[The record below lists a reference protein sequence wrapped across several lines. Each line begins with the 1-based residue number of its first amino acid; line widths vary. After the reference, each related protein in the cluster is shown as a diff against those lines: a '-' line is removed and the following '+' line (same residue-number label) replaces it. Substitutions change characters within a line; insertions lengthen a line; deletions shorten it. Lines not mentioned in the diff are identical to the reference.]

1 MCWTGAD
8 VKIAS
13 DLNSTAQSSI
23 RGTLVEG
30 YVFWGYK
37 TGTLIYQEG
46 SN

>member
-13 DLNSTAQSSI
+13 DSNSTAQSSFQ
-23 RGTLVEG
+23 GTLVED
-30 YVFWGYK
+30 YIFLSHK